1 MEMGNYVSAQMLLF
15 LRAIGLGLCLGLL
28 YDVLG
33 ALRRLG
39 GKLWGGA
46 LDAGFC
52 LTAAVSVLFFTL
64 AGDGELRIFMAAGVL
79 GGAVLFWCLLG
90 PLLRPVWTF
99 WLELAL
105 LPVRLAGRFLKKCG
119 QKTKKAFSFCRN
131 WFTMKL
137 TTLRRK
143 KASRRQEGENDMS
156 GPTGKKSPPAP
167 KKKKGKN
174 AKSARPSS
182 RLTIL
187 ILAALLMGI
196 SLQIYRMFGQ
206 LQVARAEEAVYAQQV
221 EELRETNQ
229 QLKEDL
235 ANSGSQ
241 ALIEDIARDK
251 LGMVTPGE
259 KVFHISK

>member
-1 MEMGNYVSAQMLLF
+1 MEIGNYVSDQMLLF

-33 ALRRLG
+33 TLRRLG
-39 GKLWGGA
+39 GKLWGGV
-46 LDAGFC
+46 LDVAFC
-52 LTAAVSVLFFTL
+52 LTAAVAVLFFVL
-64 AGDGELRIFMAAGVL
+64 AGDGELRIFVAIGVL

-105 LPVRLAGRFLKKCG
+105 LPVRLVRNFFKKCG
-119 QKTKKAFSFCRN
+119 LKAKKGFSFLRN
-131 WFTMKL
+131 WFTIKL
-137 TTLRRK
+137 TTLRRRK
-143 KASRRQEGENDMS
+143 SSRRQEGESDMS
-156 GPTGKKSPPAP
+156 GPTGKKKSPAP
-167 KKKKGKN
+167 QKKKGKS
-174 AKSARPSS
+174 AKSVRPSS
-182 RLTIL
+182 RLTVF
-187 ILAALLMGI
+187 ILAVLLMAI

-206 LQVARAEEAVYAQQV
+206 LQVARAEEAVYAQQL

-235 ANSGSQ
+235 DNSGSQ

-251 LGMVTPGE
+251 LGMVMPGE
-259 KVFHISK
+259 KVIHISK

>member
-1 MEMGNYVSAQMLLF
+1 MEIGNYVSDQMLLF

-33 ALRRLG
+33 VLRRLG
-39 GKLWGGA
+39 GKLWGGI
-46 LDAGFC
+46 LDMFFC
-52 LTAAVSVLFFTL
+52 LTAAVAVLFFVL
-64 AGDGELRIFMAAGVL
+64 AGDGELRIFVAAGVL

-99 WLELAL
+99 WLELVL
-105 LPVRLAGRFLKKCG
+105 LPVRLAGKLLKKCR
-119 QKTKKAFSFCRN
+119 QKAKKVFSFWRN
-131 WFTMKL
+131 WFTIKVM
-137 TTLRRK
+137 TLRRK
-143 KASRRQEGENDMS
+143 ISSRRQEGENDMS
-156 GPTGKKSPPAP
+156 GPTGKKKAPAP
-167 KKKKGKN
+167 RKKKG
-174 AKSARPSS
+174 KSARPSS
-182 RLTIL
+182 RLTVL

-206 LQVARAEEAVYAQQV
+206 LQAARVEEAAYTQQL
-221 EELRETNQ
+221 EELRETNR
-229 QLKEDL
+229 QLREDL
-235 ANSGSQ
+235 DNSGSQ

>member
-39 GKLWGGA
+39 GRLWGGV
-46 LDAGFC
+46 LDTGFC
-52 LTAAVSVLFFTL
+52 LTAAVSVLFFVL
-64 AGDGELRIFMAAGVL
+64 AGDGELRIFVAVGVL
-79 GGAVLFWCLLG
+79 GGAVLFRCLLG
-90 PLLRPVWTF
+90 PLLRPVWAF

-105 LPVRLAGRFLKKCG
+105 LPARLARKFLKKCE
-119 QKTKKAFSFCRN
+119 QKAKKVFSFLRK
-131 WFTMKL
+131 WFTIKL
-137 TTLRRK
+137 TTLRQRK
-143 KASRRQEGENDMS
+143 SSRQQKGETDMS
-156 GPTGKKSPPAP
+156 GPTGKKNPPAP
-167 KKKKGKN
+167 RKKKGN
-174 AKSARPSS
+174 AAKTARPSS

-187 ILAALLMGI
+187 LLAVLMMAI

-206 LQVARAEEAVYAQQV
+206 LQAARAEEAVYVRQV
-221 EELRETNQ
+221 EELRETNR
-229 QLKEDL
+229 QLEEDL

>member
-1 MEMGNYVSAQMLLF
+1 MEIGNYVSDQMLLF

-39 GKLWGGA
+39 GKLWGGV
-46 LDAGFC
+46 LDAAFC
-52 LTAAVSVLFFTL
+52 LIAAVAVRFFVL
-64 AGDGELRIFMAAGVL
+64 AGDGELRIFVAIGVL

-105 LPVRLAGRFLKKCG
+105 LPVRLAEKFLKKCG
-119 QKTKKAFSFCRN
+119 QKTKKVFSFLRN
-131 WFTMKL
+131 WFKIKL

-143 KASRRQEGENDMS
+143 TSSRRQEGENDMS
-156 GPTGKKSPPAP
+156 GPTGKKKVPASR
-167 KKKKGKN
+167 KKKR
-174 AKSARPSS
+174 KSARPGS
-182 RLTIL
+182 RLTVL

-206 LQVARAEEAVYAQQV
+206 LRTARAEEAVYAQQL
-221 EELRETNQ
+221 EELRETNR
-229 QLKEDL
+229 QLREDL
-235 ANSGSQ
+235 DNSGSQ

-251 LGMVTPGE
+251 LGMVMPGE
-259 KVFHISK
+259 KVIHISK

>member
-1 MEMGNYVSAQMLLF
+1 MEIGNYVSDQMLLF

-39 GKLWGGA
+39 GKLWGGV
-46 LDAGFC
+46 LDAAFC
-52 LTAAVSVLFFTL
+52 LTAAVAVLFFVL
-64 AGDGELRIFMAAGVL
+64 AGDGELRIFVAVGVL

-105 LPVRLAGRFLKKCG
+105 LPARLAGEFLKKCE
-119 QKTKKAFSFCRN
+119 QKTKKVFSFWGN
-131 WFTMKL
+131 WFTIKF

-143 KASRRQEGENDMS
+143 IASRRQEGESDMS
-156 GPTGKKSPPAP
+156 GPTGKKKAPAP
-167 KKKKGKN
+167 QKKKGK
-174 AKSARPSS
+174 SARPGS
-182 RLTIL
+182 RLTVL
-187 ILAALLMGI
+187 ILAALLIGI
-196 SLQIYRMFGQ
+196 SLQIFRMFGQ
-206 LQVARAEEAVYAQQV
+206 LQSARAEEAVYAQQL
-221 EELRETNQ
+221 EALRETNR
-229 QLKEDL
+229 QLREDL
-235 ANSGSQ
+235 DNSGSQ

>member
-1 MEMGNYVSAQMLLF
+1 MEMGNHVSAQMLLF

-39 GKLWGGA
+39 GKLWGGV
-46 LDAGFC
+46 LDTAFC
-52 LTAAVSVLFFTL
+52 LTAAVSVLFFVL
-64 AGDGELRIFMAAGVL
+64 AGDGELRIFVAAGVL

-105 LPVRLAGRFLKKCG
+105 LPVRLAGKFLKKCG
-119 QKTKKAFSFCRN
+119 QKAKRVFSFLRS
-131 WFTMKL
+131 WFTIKL

-143 KASRRQEGENDMS
+143 KSSRRQEGENDMS
-156 GPTGKKSPPAP
+156 GPTGKKNSPAP
-167 KKKKGKN
+167 RKKKGKS
-174 AKSARPSS
+174 AKSVRPSS

-187 ILAALLMGI
+187 ILAVMLMAI

-206 LQVARAEEAVYAQQV
+206 LQMARSEEAVYAQQL
-221 EELRETNQ
+221 EELRETNR

-251 LGMVTPGE
+251 LGMVMPGE
-259 KVFHISK
+259 KVIHISK

>member
-1 MEMGNYVSAQMLLF
+1 MEIGNYVSDQMLLF

-33 ALRRLG
+33 TLRRLG
-39 GKLWGGA
+39 GKLWGGV
-46 LDAGFC
+46 LDVAFC
-52 LTAAVSVLFFTL
+52 LTASVAVLFFVL
-64 AGDGELRIFMAAGVL
+64 AGDGELRIFVAIGVL

-105 LPVRLAGRFLKKCG
+105 LPVRLVGRFLKKCR
-119 QKTKKAFSFCRN
+119 QKAKKLLSFWRN

-137 TTLRRK
+137 ATLRRK
-143 KASRRQEGENDMS
+143 ISSRRQEGESDMS
-156 GPTGKKSPPAP
+156 GPTGKKKTPAP
-167 KKKKGKN
+167 RKKKR
-174 AKSARPSS
+174 KSARPGS
-182 RLTIL
+182 RLTVL

-206 LQVARAEEAVYAQQV
+206 LRVARAEEAVYAQQL
-221 EELRETNQ
+221 EELRETNR
-229 QLKEDL
+229 QLREDL
-235 ANSGSQ
+235 NNSGSQ

-251 LGMVTPGE
+251 LGMVMPGE